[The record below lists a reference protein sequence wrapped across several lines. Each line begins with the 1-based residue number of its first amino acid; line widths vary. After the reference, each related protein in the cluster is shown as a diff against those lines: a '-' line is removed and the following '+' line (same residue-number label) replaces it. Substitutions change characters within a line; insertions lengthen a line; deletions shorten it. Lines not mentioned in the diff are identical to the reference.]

1 MGNYWMKEGEE
12 HVIEQ
17 YIKNNDIYMGLF
29 TLPLE
34 ENLVETMSIEDLTE
48 LVEASAGYQRV
59 LLEKEN
65 WTEGEVEGI
74 DGSAVYQDYQEFD
87 ISGETNPV
95 LGYFLI
101 SPESPNYLLSVVYF
115 TDSINPTEIPSIS
128 VKPYI
133 IVD

>member
-1 MGNYWMKEGEE
+1 MSNYWMKEGEE

-34 ENLVETMSIEDLTE
+34 ENLDETMSIEDLTE
-48 LVEASAGYQRV
+48 VIESSAGYERV

-65 WTEGEVEGI
+65 WNEEEISGI

-87 ISGETNPV
+87 ITEETNSV

-101 SPESPNYLLSVVYF
+101 SSESAGSLLSVVYF
-115 TDSINPTEIPSIS
+115 TDSIDPSETSILS

-133 IVD
+133 IVE